1 MQRTTL
7 TLPDELLIALKR
19 EARRRDTSVSEIAR
33 EALIQHFGLAD
44 TGPRKLPFVGIGRS
58 GCRDTSER
66 IDEILDEAWGR
77 ASRRSSSNTATFR
90 SAELTLRSSRWP
102 SESGRT

>member
-7 TLPDELLIALKR
+7 TLPDELLIVLKR

-58 GCRDTSER
+58 GYRDTSER
-66 IDEILDEAWGR
+66 IDEILDDAWGR
-77 ASRRSSSNTATFR
+77 ARDR
-90 SAELTLRSSRWP
+90 
-102 SESGRT
+102 